1 MGVRGVKQI
10 ASGFLL
16 LSVLTSVAIAADNDA
31 TMSKEELIKHDYERL
46 TGMFRLTSGV
56 MDGKPIAED
65 VREKTI
71 LITDHNKFTVSTGTK
86 AGTSDDGTFTI
97 DPTKNPKT
105 VDSTQGSGA
114 DNGKVV
120 LGIYEIIDDNH
131 KRACWATTGNG
142 RPTDFISKPGSG
154 WLLQNWERIK

>member
-1 MGVRGVKQI
+1 M
-10 ASGFLL
+10 ADPT
-16 LSVLTSVAIAADNDA
+16 VLEVYRREITP
-31 TMSKEELIKHDYERL
+31 ELYTEIRELYKAH
-46 TGMFRLTSGV
+46 S
-56 MDGKPIAED
+56 IAED

-114 DNGKVV
+114 DKGKVV